1 MDAPSRRRLE
11 PPNHRPVEPLNRKKK
26 KSGGTGI
33 YPVPPDQL

>member
-1 MDAPSRRRLE
+1 MDAPTHGRTE
-11 PPNHRPVEPLNRKKK
+11 PPAPRTPEPLNRKKK